1 MSLAVFLG
9 VLQGLTEFLPVSSSG
24 HLVIAQQLYPGGV
37 REAVAFDVCLHFG
50 TLAAVVLYF
59 RADLLAMA
67 LGMLGRTGDPERQ
80 ARLRRWVWL
89 LAVATVPIVIVGFTL
104 AETLEHAFSSLLA
117 VGLALFVTAGLLT
130 VAARSGGGSLAPD
143 GLRVRDAV
151 SIGLFQA
158 LAVVPGISRSG
169 ATLTGG
175 MLAGLTPDSAA
186 RFAFLLSLPAISGA
200 VVLNLN
206 GVGRLLLADGAA
218 VAVGTTAA
226 GVTGW
231 LAIDI
236 MMRAVRV
243 GRLAPFAVY
252 CAILGAV
259 TLLLGLV

>member
-1 MSLAVFLG
+1 
-9 VLQGLTEFLPVSSSG
+9 
-24 HLVIAQQLYPGGV
+24 
-37 REAVAFDVCLHFG
+37 AVAEPLS
-50 TLAAVVLYF
+50 
-59 RADLLAMA
+59 
-67 LGMLGRTGDPERQ
+67 
-80 ARLRRWVWL
+80 
-89 LAVATVPIVIVGFTL
+89 
-104 AETLEHAFSSLLA
+104 HAFSSLRT
-117 VGLALFVTAGLLT
+117 VGLALFVTAGLLM
-130 VAARSGGGSLAPD
+130 VAVRSGGGSLAPE
-143 GLRVRDAV
+143 GLRVRDAL

-175 MLAGLTPDSAA
+175 MLAGLTPDAAA

-200 VVLNLN
+200 VVLQHRE
-206 GVGRLLLADGAA
+206 VGALLASDGTA
-218 VAVGTTAA
+218 VAAGTLAA
-226 GVTGW
+226 GLTGW